1 MLLCADDS
9 YYVGSTFDLE
19 RRLAQHQDGQGAT
32 YTRTRRPVRVV
43 WCAEFASVRDAYV
56 FEKQVQG
63 WGRAKRE
70 ALVEGRYDLLPVL
83 ASRCWSD
90 RRAVAEGELPTR
102 AGQPQPRS
110 TMPWDVPFE
119 VVHDPDD
126 PWAPLRTVE
135 GRAGAAVEWSRDGC

>member
-1 MLLCADDS
+1 MLRCADDS

-19 RRLAQHQDGQGAT
+19 RRVAQHQEGLGAA
-32 YTRTRRPVRVV
+32 YTRARRPVRVV
-43 WCAEFASVRDAYV
+43 WCAEFASVRDAYL

-70 ALVEGRYDLLPVL
+70 ALVAGRYDLLPVL

-90 RRAVAEGELPTR
+90 RRAVESGNLPAQAVPTP
-102 AGQPQPRS
+102 GRS
-110 TMPWDVPFE
+110 EMPWDVPFE

-126 PWAPLRTVE
+126 PWAPLRPVE
-135 GRAGAAVEWSRDGC
+135 G